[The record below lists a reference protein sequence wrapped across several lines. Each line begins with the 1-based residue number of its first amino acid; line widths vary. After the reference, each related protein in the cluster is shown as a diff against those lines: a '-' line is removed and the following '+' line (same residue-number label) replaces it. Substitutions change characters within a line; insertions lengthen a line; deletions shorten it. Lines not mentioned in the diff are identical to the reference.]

1 MTIARYTFLP
11 WLRRG
16 LGNRIQAGAG
26 AGSSRA
32 TLTVTLNAKSD
43 VAQTAIPPVTVRLV
57 GPGDIVGL
65 HAQQIIRTEPRSLVT
80 DFEPNYLAAIDLYD
94 EDFPWRYSPVAVD
107 GSTHRLPPWIA
118 LVVLKGDEFQ
128 RLRTPGGPL
137 PAFELTPKAK
147 RADLFPKLGQEWA
160 WAHVHLNEALGAM
173 PAPPDLGKLKSLL
186 DFDPDVGYAR
196 LVCPRKLDANT
207 GYTAFVV
214 PVFEVGRKAGLGET
228 VADGEDG
235 AARAS
240 AGSATRFPIYYEWS
254 FRTGVE
260 GDFEAL
266 VHALV
271 PRDMDPQVGIRDLDI
286 THPGFGVANVAN
298 PPAGVVG
305 LEGALLAPTTV
316 RKALAPA
323 SDFVPQVETLLNAPA
338 EARVAGE
345 TDPVVTPPI
354 HGCWHAQVERV
365 SATERG
371 WVNELNLDPRYR
383 AAAGLGARVIRA
395 NQEEY
400 MRLAWQGIGDVI
412 TVNHKIRR
420 AQLATKASS
429 SAYSRTV
436 AALPAERATAL
447 MAPTFSKVLGS
458 PVTLR
463 ALVVA
468 SRVPPAALSP
478 ALRKQLRPRGLAA
491 RQLLPASARIG
502 GIASVISGVS
512 AGTISAAPPR
522 APAGGATLE
531 AITRTIAPPKR
542 IAWLLRNWW
551 WLALLVLMLVITL
564 FVVAPVLG
572 IVTAV
577 LAGVVAAGAGAIIR
591 RAQPVAEIV
600 ELLSPA
606 GLTPDAIAAIP
617 AQPSFVYTSTV
628 EPTLSPAS
636 APPATAPLVAGDN
649 GAAADMRRALLAFHD
664 VLAVRVNPPAP
675 KPALDLEL
683 VRAKAL
689 AAIEPH
695 RAMAA
700 RFAPLLRIG
709 DQNVSEYAHSR
720 YVGVVRRGLDLDLLR
735 EVMKYPD
742 IKAPMYFP
750 LDKLSH
756 EYFVPNLKLIPNNTI
771 SLMKTNQPFIESYL
785 LGLNHEFARE
795 LLWREYPTDQQGS
808 YFRQFWDVSNFVDLE
823 MRNAKT
829 LAEDLKDIPP
839 IHQWRRGQALGSH
852 NKRDAEGDAAQ
863 VVLVIRG
870 DLLKRYPNTFI
881 YAQQAQWGAD
891 KRANRLVL
899 SDETGELFAVNKQD
913 PRLRFP
919 LYRAKVAP
927 DIHFIGFDLTLDDV
941 RGDLRLEETA
951 AARATI
957 DVKKLG
963 WFFVLQEVIGE
974 PRFGMDVD
982 APVEPGA
989 SKWDNLSWVHI
1000 DLAGGQTIDV
1010 AKVLKPGLTGND
1022 GGVKWGANAAD
1033 MAFILYQKP
1042 VMVAVH
1048 GRNMLQNLKAVPAG

>member
-1 MTIARYTFLP
+1 MTVARYTFLP

-32 TLTVTLNAKSD
+32 TLAVSLSVKSD

-57 GPGDIVGL
+57 GPGDIVGM
-65 HAQQIIRTEPRSLVT
+65 HAQQVFRTEPRSLVT

-94 EDFPWRYSPVAVD
+94 EDFPWRYSPVAAD
-107 GSTHRLPPWIA
+107 ASLHHLTPWIA

-128 RLRTPGGPL
+128 RLNMPGRPL
-137 PAFELTPKAK
+137 PAFELTVKAK
-147 RADLFPKLGQEWA
+147 RADLFPKSGQEWA
-160 WAHVHLNEALGAM
+160 WAHVHLNEALGDM
-173 PAPPDLGKLKSLL
+173 PAPPDLGRLKSMLE
-186 DFDPDVGYAR
+186 FNPDVGYAR
-196 LVCPRKLDANT
+196 VVCPRKLDANT

-214 PVFEVGRKAGLGET
+214 PVFEVGRKAGLGEPVAEGENGT
-228 VADGEDG
+228 VCASDGT
-235 AARAS
+235 
-240 AGSATRFPIYYEWS
+240 ATRFPIYYEWS

-271 PRDMDPQVGIRDLDI
+271 PGDMNPRVGIRDMDI

-298 PPAGVVG
+298 PPDGFVG
-305 LEGALLAPTTV
+305 LEGALLAPTSV
-316 RKALAPA
+316 RKGLTPT
-323 SDFVPQVETLLNAPA
+323 SDFVSQVQPLLNKPA
-338 EARVAGE
+338 DARVAGE
-345 TDPVVTPPI
+345 RDPVITPPI

-365 SATERG
+365 SASERG
-371 WVNELNLDPRYR
+371 WVTELNLDPRYR
-383 AAAGLGARVIRA
+383 AAAGLGASVIRA

-400 MRLAWQGIGDVI
+400 MRLAWEGIGDVI
-412 TVNHKIRR
+412 TINHRIRR

-429 SAYSRTV
+429 AAYVHTV

-458 PVTLR
+458 PVTLH
-463 ALVVA
+463 ALVGA
-468 SRVPPAALSP
+468 SRVPHAALSP

-491 RQLLPASARIG
+491 RQLLPASERIG
-502 GIASVISGVS
+502 SIARVIAGLS
-512 AGTISAAPPR
+512 ASSISAAPPR
-522 APAGGATLE
+522 APVGGATLE
-531 AITRTIAPPKR
+531 AVTSTIAPSSR

-551 WLALLVLMLVITL
+551 WLALIALLLVLLLLVAAPAIGI
-564 FVVAPVLG
+564 VVAV
-572 IVTAV
+572 IVGVAA
-577 LAGVVAAGAGAIIR
+577 AGVIAVIRSSQPAAD
-591 RAQPVAEIV
+591 VV
-600 ELLSPA
+600 EMLSES
-606 GLTPDAIAAIP
+606 GLTPGAIASIP
-617 AQPSFVYTSTV
+617 ANPSFTFTTTV
-628 EPTLSPAS
+628 EPTLPPSS
-636 APPATAPLVAGDN
+636 APVPTAPLVAGDN
-649 GAAADMRRALLAFHD
+649 VAAADMRRALMAFHE
-664 VLAVRVNPPAP
+664 VLAVHVEPPAP
-675 KPALDLEL
+675 KPALNLQL
-683 VRAKAL
+683 VREKAL

-695 RAMAA
+695 HAMAE
-700 RFAPLLRIG
+700 RFGTLMRVG
-709 DQNVSEYAHSR
+709 DQDVRDYALTH
-720 YVGVVRRGLDLDLLR
+720 YGAVRRVPDLDLLR

-750 LDKLSH
+750 LDKQSH

-808 YFRQFWDVSNFVDLE
+808 YFRQFWDVTNFVDLDE
-823 MRNAKT
+823 RDAKT

-839 IHQWRRGQALGSH
+839 IHQWRRTQALGSH

-881 YAQQAQWGAD
+881 YAQKARWGTD

-899 SDETGELFAVNKQD
+899 SDESGTLFTVNRKD
-913 PRLRFP
+913 PSLRFP

-927 DIHFIGFDLTLDDV
+927 DIHFIGFDLTIEEV
-941 RGDLRLEETA
+941 QGDPKLEETA
-951 AARATI
+951 AARAAI
-957 DVKKLG
+957 DAKKLG

-982 APVEPGA
+982 APVEPEA
-989 SKWDNLSWVHI
+989 SKWDNLSWVHV
-1000 DLAGGQTIDV
+1000 DLADGQSIDV
-1010 AKVLKPGLTGND
+1010 AKALKPGLTGND

-1048 GRNMLQNLKAVPAG
+1048 GRNMLQNLKPIPPG